1 MKGSKP
7 WKPFAS
13 NCCSVDDKTI
23 FTRHRKSQ
31 SDVSNNG
38 APLPLLRRISISDI
52 STSSSNGISEELMQ
66 NFCRDLFDF
75 KLSELRH
82 VTQNFARGFLLGEG
96 GFGKV
101 YKGYLEENIKG
112 GFKAQAVAVKFL
124 NIQGQQGH
132 REWLVSLVMFITEI
146 RSELFLSCMQFL
158 SVLFSFSVKSLLIL
172 MLTGNKLLAVGYPQ
186 ILCVSIFNISSSIL
200 QSS

>member
-7 WKPFAS
+7 WKPFAA

-23 FTRHRKSQ
+23 YSRRRASQ
-31 SDVSNNG
+31 SDGSNNA

-52 STSSSNGISEELMQ
+52 SSSSSTGMISEELMHS
-66 NFCRDLFDF
+66 FGRDLFDF

-82 VTQNFARGFLLGEG
+82 ATQSFARGFLLGEG

-101 YKGYLEENIKG
+101 YKGYLDNNLKG

-124 NIQGQQGH
+124 NVQGQQGH
-132 REWLVSLVMFITEI
+132 REWLVSFLVVCIVVLLW
-146 RSELFLSCMQFL
+146 ELFLSCMQFL
-158 SVLFSFSVKSLLIL
+158 SVFFFFFLLNLSSF
-172 MLTGNKLLAVGYPQ
+172 
-186 ILCVSIFNISSSIL
+186 
-200 QSS
+200 